1 MNTLIFVIAA
11 YRRNLWWTFVG
22 VGTSLLGTA
31 CQVCIPIFF
40 KLVIDT
46 LNPDATTHRGM
57 ALFAEDA
64 VRGLVGD
71 SADKAAFINGCL
83 LWALGFAVVL
93 AVMTFYKRYYL
104 IRLSRKVEYEVKK
117 EMYEHLQNLPARY
130 YDARR
135 SGGIMS
141 LMTSDVEN
149 IRMMIGPAIMYM
161 SNSLML
167 APAALFIMY
176 SLNSTLTY
184 MALLPLIGLSA
195 ATLYFSPRQRFYST
209 KAQEDLEQLSARA
222 QENFA
227 GARVVKAFSREQFE
241 IDELDKLGKRYYA
254 NKLGQARNSAMFNAS
269 IFVFGGLGILVI
281 LYFGARE
288 IAAQRFSVGDFL
300 AFSLYNVQL
309 YWPMIA
315 VGWVTMLFVRGAASL
330 KRIQDL
336 LQEKPDAG
344 QQASGPSSAS
354 GQARPAIARAEIE
367 FRDVGMTYKEGAKAA
382 LEAISFKLEPG
393 KTLAIVGP
401 VGCGKSTIANLLL
414 RLMAPTR
421 GEILIDGKP
430 IQDYD
435 PQALREAIGYVPQD
449 SFLFSES
456 VKDNIALGLEDADP
470 QRDAKV
476 REAAL
481 NAAFAEEVDELP
493 NKYDTML
500 GERGVN
506 LSGGQKQRAAIAR
519 ALAKDP
525 KIVVLD
531 DCLSAVDTR
540 TEDQILRALKKETRG
555 ITTMIIAQRIST
567 VGHADEILVLEEGK
581 IVERGTDAQLREK
594 SGLYSEMARRQELA
608 EELA

>member
-1 MNTLIFVIAA
+1 MNTLRFVLAA
-11 YRRNLWWTFVG
+11 YRRNAWWTFVG
-22 VGTSLLGTA
+22 IGTSVLGTA

-40 KLVIDT
+40 KLVIDV
-46 LNPDATTHRGM
+46 LNPDAAEHRGM
-57 ALFAEDA
+57 ALWAEDA
-64 VRGLVGD
+64 VRSLVGD
-71 SADKAAFINGCL
+71 AADKAAFINGCL

-104 IRLSRKVEYEVKK
+104 IRLSRKVEYEVKRD
-117 EMYEHLQNLPARY
+117 MYEHLQKLPARY

-161 SNSLML
+161 SNSFML

-176 SLNSTLTY
+176 TLNAQLTAW
-184 MALLPLIGLSA
+184 ALLPLVGLAA
-195 ATLYFSPRQRFYST
+195 ATLWFSPRQRFYST

-281 LYFGARE
+281 LYFGAKE
-288 IAAQRFSVGDFL
+288 IAAGRFSVGDFL

-315 VGWVTMLFVRGAASL
+315 IGWVTMLFVRGAASL
-330 KRIQDL
+330 KR
-336 LQEKPDAG
+336 LQELLNETPDAG
-344 QQASGPSSAS
+344 QAASG
-354 GQARPAIARAEIE
+354 IAAPVRGEIE
-367 FRDVGMTYKEGAKAA
+367 FRDVGMNYKEGARP
-382 LEAISFKLEPG
+382 AIDAINFKLEPG
-393 KTLAIVGP
+393 KTLALVGP
-401 VGCGKSTIANLLL
+401 VGCGKSTIANLIL
-414 RLMAPTR
+414 RLMAPSR

-430 IQDYD
+430 IEQYD
-435 PQALREAIGYVPQD
+435 PQALRESIGYVPQD

-456 VKDNIALGLEDADP
+456 VKDNIALGLSDNDP

-476 REAAL
+476 EEAAR
-481 NAAFAEEVDELP
+481 NAAFAEEVNDLP

-519 ALAKDP
+519 ALAKSP
-525 KIVVLD
+525 RIVVLD

-540 TEDQILRALKKETRG
+540 TEDAILRALKGQTRG
-555 ITTMIIAQRIST
+555 ITTLIIAQRIST
-567 VGHADEILVLEEGK
+567 VSHADEILVLDEGR
-581 IVERGTDAQLREK
+581 IIERGTDEQLREK
-594 SGLYSEMARRQELA
+594 GGLYAELAKRQELA

>member
-1 MNTLIFVIAA
+1 
-11 YRRNLWWTFVG
+11 
-22 VGTSLLGTA
+22 
-31 CQVCIPIFF
+31 
-40 KLVIDT
+40 
-46 LNPDATTHRGM
+46 
-57 ALFAEDA
+57 
-64 VRGLVGD
+64 
-71 SADKAAFINGCL
+71 
-83 LWALGFAVVL
+83 
-93 AVMTFYKRYYL
+93 
-104 IRLSRKVEYEVKK
+104 
-117 EMYEHLQNLPARY
+117 
-130 YDARR
+130 
-135 SGGIMS
+135 
-141 LMTSDVEN
+141 
-149 IRMMIGPAIMYM
+149 
-161 SNSLML
+161 
-167 APAALFIMY
+167 
-176 SLNSTLTY
+176 
-184 MALLPLIGLSA
+184 ALLPLIGLSA

-288 IAAQRFSVGDFL
+288 IAAGRFSVGDFL

-330 KRIQDL
+330 KRIQEL
-336 LQEKPDAG
+336 LNEKPDLA
-344 QQASGPSSAS
+344 QASGGS
-354 GQARPAIARAEIE
+354 GTLARPEIEFRNVSMSYKEGARPAI
-367 FRDVGMTYKEGAKAA
+367 D
-382 LEAISFKLEPG
+382 AISFKLEPG

-430 IQDYD
+430 IEAYD

-476 REAAL
+476 KEAAL

-493 NKYDTML
+493 NKFDTML

-555 ITTMIIAQRIST
+555 ITTLIIAQRIST
-567 VGHADEILVLEEGK
+567 VSHADEILVLDEGK